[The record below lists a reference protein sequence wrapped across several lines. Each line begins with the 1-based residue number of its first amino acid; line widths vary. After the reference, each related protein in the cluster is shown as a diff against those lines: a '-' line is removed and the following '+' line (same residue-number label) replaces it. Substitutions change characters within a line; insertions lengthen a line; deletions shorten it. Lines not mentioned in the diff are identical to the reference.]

1 MTSSF
6 DEIYTM
12 SCARGLKYLHKAPCF
27 SFCMGHCVYT
37 SHHGHQMT
45 LFGIGSFDLSCEGIT
60 QNVPNLC
67 LPVLFN
73 YFIHF
78 VAFFFGKC
86 TELLCDY

>member
-12 SCARGLKYLHKAPCF
+12 SCARGLKYLHKAPCS
-27 SFCMGHCVYT
+27 SFCRGHCVYT
-37 SHHGHQMT
+37 SHHKHQMT
-45 LFGIGSFDLSCEGIT
+45 QSFDLSCEGIA

-67 LPVLFN
+67 LGVLFN
-73 YFIHF
+73 HFIHF

-86 TELLCDY
+86 SELPHDY